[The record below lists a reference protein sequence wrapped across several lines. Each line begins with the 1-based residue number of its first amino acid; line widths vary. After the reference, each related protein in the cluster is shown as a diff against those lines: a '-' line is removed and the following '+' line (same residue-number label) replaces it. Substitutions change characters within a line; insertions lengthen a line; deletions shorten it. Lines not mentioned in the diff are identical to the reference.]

1 LARLSFQNVPTK
13 SGGVVSGN
21 ISTGAGSPFGA
32 GGKFAGKVAEIKA
45 EIAKKPVGYYDPPP
59 MTLWK
64 ANNPAIESKL
74 EDDPTYQK
82 LKDNLTELQRG
93 WEGTKKCG
101 GNPQECG
108 VGIWRQYMSFQKCLQ
123 ANRGNSEVCNSH
135 FPILEEMAVTES
147 KLKDMR
153 QRLLAEKNAPIIQ
166 AQQEQQAREADLE
179 RILEIEL
186 AVQRVLDKQV
196 INQRPQKESTAPA
209 ITTSPTSYLPLA
221 VVGIVIVVI
230 LLFLRRRA

>member
-1 LARLSFQNVPTK
+1 LARLTFQNVPTK

-32 GGKFAGKVAEIKA
+32 GGKYEAQVAGIKA

-64 ANNPAIESKL
+64 DTNPRIEAETRSDPAVKKANEILGNLRSQESYCKIHRGKTQCRDMFGL
-74 EDDPTYQK
+74 QFK
-82 LKDNLTELQRG
+82 IAQQLKIISDIRER
-93 WEGTKKCG
+93 
-101 GNPQECG
+101 
-108 VGIWRQYMSFQKCLQ
+108 
-123 ANRGNSEVCNSH
+123 
-135 FPILEEMAVTES
+135 VT
-147 KLKDMR
+147 
-153 QRLLAEKNAPIIQ
+153 AEKNAPVIL
-166 AQQEQQAREADLE
+166 AQQEQQAREADLI
-179 RILEIEL
+179 RKLEIEL

-196 INQRPQKESTAPA
+196 INQRPTPTAPE

>member
-1 LARLSFQNVPTK
+1 LARLTFQNVPTK

-21 ISTGAGSPFGA
+21 ISTGAGSPFGS
-32 GGKFAGKVAEIKA
+32 GGKYEAQVANIKA

-64 ANNPAIESKL
+64 GNNPVIESKL

-82 LKDNLTELQRG
+82 LKDNLTELQRI
-93 WEGTKKCG
+93 WKATKKCG
-101 GNPQECG
+101 GNPRTCG
-108 VGIWRQYMSFQKCLQ
+108 ISAWRAYGEYNKCLQ

-135 FPILEEMAVTES
+135 YPVLEEMAVINT
-147 KLKDMR
+147 KLEDMR

-179 RILEIEL
+179 RKLEIEL
-186 AVQRVLDKQV
+186 VVQRVLDKHV
-196 INQRPQKESTAPA
+196 INQRPQKESTTPA
-209 ITTSPTSYLPLA
+209 LTSSFPIIPIIIIA
-221 VVGIVIVVI
+221 VIVGFF
-230 LLFLRRRA
+230 LLRRRA